1 MMSGY
6 LNAFKDDSVKQEAYV
21 KVRKAAKTLFPLWHE
36 DMLQEGAI
44 ELWKAPEGLSLGM
57 LKVRAVRRM
66 IDAYRKLHPRVR
78 DSEAAERTIKQR
90 YTHWIPTP
98 EHYVL
103 AEDAVRKLSGYLQR
117 CYKGIH
123 TGCEVEEIAKEMGIK
138 SCSVVRY
145 TRALSIALTEGHSLK
160 SYIARRTYTAKPSRE
175 NKRFSRRISDR
186 TRPCKQR
193 SIEVP

>member
-90 YTHWIPTP
+90 YTRWTPTP
-98 EHYVL
+98 EHYAI
-103 AEDAVRKLSGYLQR
+103 AEDTVRRLPGYLQR
-117 CYKGIH
+117 CYRLIH
-123 TGCEVEEIAKEMGIK
+123 AGYKVEEIVKEMGIK
-138 SCSVVRY
+138 NNSVSRY
-145 TRALSIALTEGHSLK
+145 TRRLSTALTEGHSL
-160 SYIARRTYTAKPSRE
+160 RTYTAKSSGKG
-175 NKRFSRRISDR
+175 KRSSRRIANR
-186 TRPCKQR
+186 TATGEQETV
-193 SIEVP
+193 EVP